1 MKMFVTKVLVIV
13 IVLITFTAGISGEQ
27 IDCKTIDGNK
37 FKGM

>member
-1 MKMFVTKVLVIV
+1 MLTKVLVVV
-13 IVLITFTAGISGEQ
+13 IVLITFTACINGEQ